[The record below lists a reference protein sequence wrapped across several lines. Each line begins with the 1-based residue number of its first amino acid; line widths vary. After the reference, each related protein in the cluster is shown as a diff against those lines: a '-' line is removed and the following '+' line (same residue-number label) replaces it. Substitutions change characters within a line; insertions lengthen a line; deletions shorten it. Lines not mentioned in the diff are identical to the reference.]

1 MLRGKNSLI
10 SLALTYFFKSTACGA
25 AIPCQ
30 ITSTM
35 YTSTSALF
43 DPQYC
48 RYSWSVEVASAGL
61 LMYSR
66 VLLVFLA
73 HSYATALVQRPLS
86 PTRSESPAN
95 RTVSP
100 EAKWRGVNRETR
112 KRTPR
117 NRMAFRPKELF
128 RRFIW
133 GKPFHGCN
141 KPLEVISCKLFFC
154 FAPSRLK
161 PDGAKLARRSRCSR
175 SY

>member
-1 MLRGKNSLI
+1 MRGRNSLPDNVDHVHVHI
-10 SLALTYFFKSTACGA
+10 CT
-25 AIPCQ
+25 
-30 ITSTM
+30 
-35 YTSTSALF
+35 F
-43 DPQYC
+43 DPQDC
-48 RYSWSVEVASAGL
+48 RYSWSVAVASAGL
-61 LMYSR
+61 LMYST
-66 VLLVFLA
+66 VLLVFFA
-73 HSYATALVQRPLS
+73 HSSATSLVQRPLL

-141 KPLEVISCKLFFC
+141 KPLEVISCKL
-154 FAPSRLK
+154 
-161 PDGAKLARRSRCSR
+161 ARRSRCSR